1 MSFKAFRVEKDEQ
14 GFSRSIVSREESELP
29 AGELLR
35 SEIFLVEFQG
45 WVVGDG

>member
-29 AGELLR
+29 AGDCL
-35 SEIFLVEFQG
+35 
-45 WVVGDG
+45 